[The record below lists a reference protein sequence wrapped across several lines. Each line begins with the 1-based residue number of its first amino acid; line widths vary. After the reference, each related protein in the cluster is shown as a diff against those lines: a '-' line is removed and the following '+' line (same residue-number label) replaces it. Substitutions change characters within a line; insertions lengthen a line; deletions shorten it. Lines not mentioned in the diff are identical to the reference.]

1 VRIRD
6 LIEAICREMGYTGD
20 FEHRPARPGD
30 HRRHLA
36 STERARRL
44 VSFGDLTPID
54 TGIAETV
61 AWYREPRASDRI

>member
-1 VRIRD
+1 MI
-6 LIEAICREMGYTGD
+6 A
-20 FEHRPARPGD
+20 
-30 HRRHLA
+30 
-36 STERARRL
+36 RARRL